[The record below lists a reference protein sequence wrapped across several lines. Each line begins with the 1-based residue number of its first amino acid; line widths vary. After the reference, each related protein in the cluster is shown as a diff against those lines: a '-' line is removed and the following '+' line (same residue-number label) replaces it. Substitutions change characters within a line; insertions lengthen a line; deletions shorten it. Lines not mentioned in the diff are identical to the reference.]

1 MENHSKAEYD
11 ECKLPLSLNVD
22 PMDDQSEA
30 HDEYRLLSLNGP
42 IDENE
47 YTLFSLEP
55 MEPIELKEHIEHIEP
70 IVLKEPIENENL
82 ELIMEPIEEPIEEP
96 MEPIELK
103 EPIEN
108 ENPELVGPMEE
119 PTEPMKEPMEPIE
132 LKEPME
138 PIELKEPIGPIELK
152 KGLEQNAETYDECA
166 LIEDSVDIEDAK
178 SEVNDECK
186 LLLPSPDELMEEL
199 TNGSTLIDDP
209 VGTEE
214 ATSEAYD
221 EYKRRLL
228 LPSPDELI
236 ELTNVG
242 NKVGNT
248 LVDKV
253 GDNVGGPA
261 VGTEQRPHVRRQ
273 KELSNSWR

>member
-1 MENHSKAEYD
+1 MEGGIVGNSVGAFVALENHSKAEYD
-11 ECKLPLSLNVD
+11 ECKLPLSLNVS

-42 IDENE
+42 I
-47 YTLFSLEP
+47 
-55 MEPIELKEHIEHIEP
+55 
-70 IVLKEPIENENL
+70 
-82 ELIMEPIEEPIEEP
+82 
-96 MEPIELK
+96 
-103 EPIEN
+103 
-108 ENPELVGPMEE
+108 
-119 PTEPMKEPMEPIE
+119 
-132 LKEPME
+132 
-138 PIELKEPIGPIELK
+138 ELK
-152 KGLEQNAETYDECA
+152 KRLEQNAESYDECT
-166 LIEDSVDIEDAK
+166 LVDDSVDIEDAK
-178 SEVNDECK
+178 SEAYDECK

-199 TNGSTLIDDP
+199 TNGCTLIDDP

-221 EYKRRLL
+221 EHKRRLL

-253 GDNVGGPA
+253 GDNVGGSA
-261 VGTEQRPHVRRQ
+261 VGAEQWRQEPWTSLTSSRHTASPNSSTHDDEAGFAAGTTFVGRLVGALEGSGVDCETNVVVR
-273 KELSNSWR
+273 